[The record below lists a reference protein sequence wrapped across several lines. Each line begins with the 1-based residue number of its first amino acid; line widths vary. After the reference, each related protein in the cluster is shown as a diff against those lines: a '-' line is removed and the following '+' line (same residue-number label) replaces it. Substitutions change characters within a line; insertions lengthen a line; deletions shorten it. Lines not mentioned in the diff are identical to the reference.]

1 LGYIDKTKDYGLHIG
16 SPTNQITLFGMSDPS
31 FIRDDDSKGQ
41 LSYSLFL
48 ADDAGA
54 FFTKSQKD
62 KSVSISS
69 FHSEVNALVEAVKM
83 VIYYRGVLEELK
95 FPQKHPTI
103 IYVDNQSVIMVANNI
118 TKDNRSMYLTNK
130 INFL

>member
-1 LGYIDKTKDYGLHIG
+1 MAPPTPVVGYLDKTRELGLLIG
-16 SPTNQITLFGMSDPS
+16 SPTKQINLFAMSDAS

-54 FFTKSQKD
+54 FYTKSQKD

-69 FHSEVNALVEAVKM
+69 FHSEINALVEAVKM
-83 VIYYRGVLEELK
+83 IIYYRGILEELK
-95 FPQKHPTI
+95 YPQNHPTI
-103 IYVDNQSVIMVANNI
+103 IYVDNQSVIMVSNNV
-118 TKDNRSMYLTNK
+118 KR
-130 INFL
+130 